1 MKKEKKRCGKK
12 ATTKRIQWR
21 IWGAYWVL
29 MVCCSHSHWLQYHG
43 SSDSLALSLSLRCL
57 VWRLL
62 FFYSLHDVIF
72 LFFLVVVVVVGFFI
86 SFAAGFY
93 VVRMLLWFYG
103 KYLCVCVLFV
113 VRNHYNAFEAASNDS
128 RLAWIVKSWLKS
140 KIILCYT
147 YIKISSPNYVFF
159 GRKLNSAPREKEKI
173 GRVSVGGNHM
183 RREKYDM
190 NVGCW
195 LLPIAPF
202 NACMMA

>member
-1 MKKEKKRCGKK
+1 MKKEKKRCRKK

-103 KYLCVCVLFV
+103 KYCCVCVCV
-113 VRNHYNAFEAASNDS
+113 VRCAKPLQCIRGSLE
-128 RLAWIVKSWLKS
+128 RLSIGLNS
-140 KIILCYT
+140 KIL
-147 YIKISSPNYVFF
+147 IKIKNYFM
-159 GRKLNSAPREKEKI
+159 LYI
-173 GRVSVGGNHM
+173 
-183 RREKYDM
+183 Y
-190 NVGCW
+190 
-195 LLPIAPF
+195 
-202 NACMMA
+202 